1 MTRRIQEFKI
11 GSGGFPCLLPLP
23 MFFFSCDKF
32 QLIDMPLP
40 DSSLIIRGPVDQ
52 FFHPEKP
59 TNKYSLT
66 AGKEVIDRLN

>member
-1 MTRRIQEFKI
+1 MPVLFTFAHV
-11 GSGGFPCLLPLP
+11 
-23 MFFFSCDKF
+23 FFSCDKF